1 MRAMQLTRL
10 DGPDGVELV
19 HLPDPAPTD
28 GRVQIDVHAAG
39 VAFPDLLQSRGQYQ
53 SRRPLPMVLGGE
65 VSGVVRE
72 APAGSRLVP
81 GQPVLALPL
90 EGGWQETVS
99 VDPFLTFP
107 LPPGV
112 DLTVA
117 GGLPVNHFSV
127 HFALVRR
134 ARAQPGETMLVHG
147 AAGGVGTAA
156 IDLGKALGLR
166 VLAVVSD
173 ARKAAVAHAAG
184 ADEVLAADGFLAAA
198 REATDGRGVDIV
210 LDPVGGDRFTDSLR
224 SLAPEGRVLVLGFT
238 AGSIPTVK
246 VNRLLLSNTSVL
258 GVGWGEFLRHEPGLF
273 AKQWAD
279 LEPLLASGKLH
290 GSPTTALP
298 LGQAREALRQL
309 DERRAL
315 GKLVLTVR

>member
-1 MRAMQLTRL
+1 MRAMQLTSL
-10 DGPDGVELV
+10 DGPDGVQLTD
-19 HLPDPAPTD
+19 LPEPAEA
-28 GRVQIDVHAAG
+28 GSVVIDVHSAG
-39 VAFPDLLQSRGQYQ
+39 VSFPDLLQTRGLYQ

-65 VSGVVRE
+65 VSGVVRS
-72 APAGSRLVP
+72 APADSGLAA
-81 GQPVLALPL
+81 GQPVMALPFG
-90 EGGWQETVS
+90 GGWQETVA
-99 VDPFLTFP
+99 VPPALVFA
-107 LPPGV
+107 LPSGF

-134 ARAQPGETMLVHG
+134 GKAQPGETMLVHG

-166 VLAVVSD
+166 VLAVVSSE
-173 ARKAAVAHAAG
+173 AKAEVAHAAG
-184 ADEVLAADGFLAAA
+184 ADDVLPAEGFLEAA
-198 REATDGRGVDIV
+198 RKATDGRGVDVV

-224 SLAPEGRVLVLGFT
+224 SLAPEGRLLVLGFT
-238 AGSIPTVK
+238 GGSIPTVK
-246 VNRLLLSNTSVL
+246 VNRLLLNNTSVL

-273 AKQWAD
+273 AQHWAD
-279 LEPLLASGKLH
+279 LEPLLASGTFH

-298 LGQAREALRQL
+298 LESAQEALRQM
-309 DERRAL
+309 ESRQAL